1 MRANAMG
8 TGRAAAVNAFAGS
21 AALQCRSCG
30 VAANEDAPLE
40 WRAPGKDDQASRNQ
54 LAMSQVLVSQPL
66 SSQVSLLLTAVTI
79 GRATT
84 GITT

>member
-1 MRANAMG
+1 MPPIPVSKPSLTALTLLLSCKMRAIPLDW
-8 TGRAAAVNAFAGS
+8 AG
-21 AALQCRSCG
+21 
-30 VAANEDAPLE
+30 PLSMSGSGPISYA
-40 WRAPGKDDQASRNQ
+40 RDHTSRNR
-54 LAMSQVLVSQPL
+54 LARSQVLLSQPL